1 MPIVTERTAG
11 GCQDWSQRGLGSATL
26 GLKYA
31 GIWRPS
37 ARDCK
42 QQTHELRDPCLP
54 QDVLRM
60 SVSGDPSAILVM
72 EPTEDRSRNDVLGR
86 DPSHGRQPTRADR
99 WLHAKTTMGS
109 AMIVA
114 NIFLQHVIGVDI
126 VDDDDVV
133 EAIAA

>member
-1 MPIVTERTAG
+1 MH
-11 GCQDWSQRGLGSATL
+11 
-26 GLKYA
+26 KYE
-31 GIWRPS
+31 S
-37 ARDCK
+37 
-42 QQTHELRDPCLP
+42 RDPRPP

-60 SVSGDPSAILVM
+60 SVSGDPSVVLVM
-72 EPTEDRSRNDVLGR
+72 EPTEDRSRNILGR

-99 WLHAKTTMGS
+99 WLHAKTAMGS

-114 NIFLQHVIGVDI
+114 TIFLQHVIGVDI